1 MNVTAKGEPSAEET
15 YAGAFL
21 KASGLGLAGVTF
33 ALALAPARASA
44 LEGSQSPAR
53 TSTNATYYNNALFDA
68 ADPYVLPDERSGYY
82 YAYSTD
88 GGGQD
93 AFGRSYYF
101 GIYRSADLATW
112 EQIPGGAL
120 PVDDRTNWGNDWF
133 WAPEVYHN
141 PATGLYFLFYSAR
154 SDTNARR
161 WFGFADFEE
170 PCKVGVAVSRSPEG
184 PFYNIANQPIDYWP
198 YDPDYH
204 DVNQIMGPDQMQPPA
219 KLEEGRTA
227 PFGVYIPFIDPN
239 VFFDDD
245 GAIYLYYSRNAY
257 RNWVWDYDLG
267 KYIEESNIY
276 AVELSTDWWN
286 DATGRTMPAI
296 TPSYV
301 NANKESGDTS
311 RRRKDGFVRIL
322 DYSRDKQAW
331 ENAHVNDYE
340 TSGGTKKDRRWEEGS
355 TTIKSYTDSDGGKE
369 AVYYL
374 TYSANNWENPDYGV
388 GYATATNPLGPWK
401 KYAGNPI
408 LAKDPNRPMYST
420 GHGSIANSP
429 DGSQSYYVHHGRPSA
444 TGGPRKLYTGR
455 LFVQGTSPD
464 TNGNPTL
471 VVDQTTSDRP
481 IPSGVAPYSITATKT
496 SVSRGAWH
504 VSWQVTSALGA
515 RLALANPLNRVSA
528 TLERPG
534 TLAPDADGQG
544 ATVTLSGRGAARLT
558 LVYQRQKASG
568 LYEDAHN
575 IVYTSDGAQRQE
587 PVSVTLKL
595 G

>member
-1 MNVTAKGEPSAEET
+1 VEKGFTRQE
-15 YAGAFL
+15 FL
-21 KASGLGLAGVTF
+21 KVSGLGLAGASLGITLVQTG
-33 ALALAPARASA
+33 ASA
-44 LEGSQSPAR
+44 AQTVSQSSGQA
-53 TSTNATYYNNALFDA
+53 STNATYYNNALFNA
-68 ADPYVLPDERSGYY
+68 ADPYVLHDERSGYY

-93 AFGRSYYF
+93 AAGRSYYF
-101 GIYRSADLATW
+101 GIYRSADLVTW

-120 PVDDRTNWGNDWF
+120 PVDDRKQWGNDWF

-141 PATGLYFLFYSAR
+141 PSTGIYFLFYAAR
-154 SDTNARR
+154 SDANAKK

-184 PFYNIANQPIDYWP
+184 PFSNIANQPIDYWP

-204 DVNQIMGPDQMQPPA
+204 DVNQIMGPDQMKPPA
-219 KLEEGRTA
+219 TLDERQTA
-227 PFGVYIPFIDPN
+227 PLGVYIPFIDPN

-245 GAIYLYYSRNAY
+245 GRLYLYYSRNAY

-276 AVELSTDWWN
+276 AVELTTAWWN

-301 NANKESGDTS
+301 NANKASGDTS

-322 DYSRDKQAW
+322 DYGHDKQDW

-355 TTIKSYTDSDGGKE
+355 TTIRAHVDNG
-369 AVYYL
+369 VLYYL

-408 LAKDPNRPMYST
+408 LAKDGSLPMYST
-420 GHGSIANSP
+420 GHGSLAHSP
-429 DGSQSYYVHHGRPSA
+429 DGSQAYYVHHGRPSDA
-444 TGGPRKLYTGR
+444 GGPRKLYTER
-455 LFVQGTSPD
+455 LLMQGTPLD
-464 TNGNPTL
+464 VNGNPTL
-471 VVDQTTSDRP
+471 DVDQTTSDRP
-481 IPSGVAPYSITATKT
+481 VPSGVAPYSISASAT
-496 SVSRGAWH
+496 SVARGTWH
-504 VSWQVTSALGA
+504 VQWQVSSASGA
-515 RLALANPLNRVSA
+515 LLALANPLNRVTVS
-528 TLERPG
+528 LDRPG
-534 TLAPDADGQG
+534 TVTPDADGKG
-544 ATVTLSGRGAARLT
+544 ATVTLNGRGTARLT
-558 LVYQRQKASG
+558 YQRRKAVG
-568 LYEDAHN
+568 TYEDVYN
-575 IVYTSDGAQRQE
+575 IFETPDGAQRQE
-587 PVSVTLKL
+587 LVSVAVKL